1 MMPDAYIGVDGRA
14 IAYAIQ
20 DVLRERVAHYKR
32 KPVLALIVVGDN
44 PVTDQF
50 VASKKRFA
58 EAISVVCTEH
68 RLPAI
73 SSQEEIEDLVCA
85 VQAEA
90 DGVVVQLPLPLQINA
105 EAVLELLD
113 PEKDIDILASATVQR
128 VHDEKTT
135 MEPPVAGAVR
145 AILETHGVSCLG
157 KNAVVIGRGA
167 LVGAP
172 VAAYLERAGAVVSIV
187 DTQTPPEEKAT
198 LLMGADII
206 VSGAGVADLVR
217 PEMITSGVILIDA
230 GTSGATRSIMGD
242 IAHSCD
248 EKAALFSK
256 TPGGVGPITV
266 AILFKNLLIA
276 YESSVHSI

>member
-1 MMPDAYIGVDGRA
+1 MMSGAHRHVDGKA
-14 IAYAIQ
+14 IAQSIQ
-20 DVLRERVAHYKR
+20 NELRARVAHYER

-58 EAISVVCTEH
+58 EAIGVVCVEH

-73 SSQEEIEDLVCA
+73 SSQQEIEDTVRQ
-85 VQAEA
+85 VQADA
-90 DGVVVQLPLPLQINA
+90 DGVVVQLPLPPQINTDT
-105 EAVLELLD
+105 VLELLD
-113 PEKDIDILASATVQR
+113 PKKDVDILASATVQR

-145 AILETHGVSCLG
+145 AILETHGVSCRG
-157 KNAVVIGRGA
+157 KKAVVIGRGA

-172 VAAYLERAGAVVSIV
+172 VATYLERAGAMVSVV

-198 LLMGADII
+198 LLLGADII

-217 PEMITSGVILIDA
+217 PEMITSGVVLIDA

-248 EKAALFSK
+248 EKASLFSK
-256 TPGGVGPITV
+256 TPGGVGPLTV
-266 AILFKNLLIA
+266 AILFKNLLVA